1 MTAFPLIIQSF
12 GFCDATY
19 TILLVAIL
27 GTKVLI
33 FSYRFLCYNSEWMQK
48 TLGVTVREVDTL
60 AEKTSTNDTIPVE
73 QPKLQ
78 PWEDDLFRTPTP
90 KEMAMHLCK
99 NLFNF

>member
-1 MTAFPLIIQSF
+1 
-12 GFCDATY
+12 
-19 TILLVAIL
+19 
-27 GTKVLI
+27 
-33 FSYRFLCYNSEWMQK
+33 MQK

-60 AEKTSTNDTIPVE
+60 AEKTSTNETIPVE

-99 NLFNF
+99 FKNEFFNTHICTYVFCAIIREKHKTKITKVEMNVIEVK

>member
-1 MTAFPLIIQSF
+1 
-12 GFCDATY
+12 
-19 TILLVAIL
+19 
-27 GTKVLI
+27 
-33 FSYRFLCYNSEWMQK
+33 MQK

-99 NLFNF
+99 NL